1 VYTTGQ
7 VPRVVSPSRVTLT
20 SVSHASLAVT
30 TGQMATAGQSIVTLA
45 AQVMVGAVMSLI
57 DTERLQVDVLP
68 QSSVAR

>member
-1 VYTTGQ
+1 MYTTGQ

-57 DTERLQVDVLP
+57 DTERLQVDVFP